1 MSADSHAFDTEAQAA
16 GWLVRLEADG
26 SAATRVQWRQW
37 VSGDPRRH
45 ATYLRLELRWRQ
57 AECLRR
63 LRPLDGAVDPDLL
76 ATFPTSHRWRFV
88 GFPPLRFGRPG
99 LQPVTQPS
107 APASRDRTTYR
118 ALAAT
123 LAAATAILACGLI
136 LRPNGAVRPDN
147 TVYRTERGGLERIA
161 LSDGSTVMLNTN
173 SEIRLRFTRE
183 HREILLTRGEALFT
197 VAHESRPFEVEA
209 AGNTVR
215 AVATSFAVRVGT
227 ASQATDGQLEVI
239 VTRGKVA
246 VDDWSRRSG
255 DVPAGD
261 VPSGDSSNA
270 RRSMLSSGEDALLDK
285 EGALHIQRMDATSL
299 EHKLAWTRGEI
310 WLENNTVA
318 EAVAEFNRYN
328 TRQFVLADPALGTLR
343 VGGSFATNNPDAF
356 IAALERVFD
365 IRMTEGTDDL
375 GRPVTRLAWADQ

>member
-26 SAATRVQWRQW
+26 SAVTEAQWRQW

-45 ATYLRLELRWRQ
+45 VAYLRLELRWRQ

-76 ATFPTSHRWRFV
+76 ATLPTSHRWRFV
-88 GFPPLRFGRPG
+88 GFPPLRFGCPG
-99 LQPVTQPS
+99 LQPVMQPP
-107 APASRDRTTYR
+107 APASRGDRTAYR

-123 LAAATAILACGLI
+123 LTAVTAILACGLL
-136 LRPNGAVRPDN
+136 LRPGAVKPDN

-161 LSDGSTVMLNTN
+161 LSDGSTAVLNTN

-215 AVATSFAVRVGT
+215 AVATSFAVRVRKP
-227 ASQATDGQLEVI
+227 SQASDGQLEVV

-246 VDDWSRRSG
+246 VDD
-255 DVPAGD
+255 PI
-261 VPSGDSSNA
+261 NA
-270 RRSMLSSGEDALLDK
+270 RRSMLAAGEDALLDRN
-285 EGALHIQRMDATSL
+285 GPLRIQRMDATSL

-328 TRQFVLADPALGTLR
+328 TRQLVLADPALATLR
-343 VGGSFATNNPDAF
+343 VGGSFAANNPGAF
-356 IAALERVFD
+356 IAALARVFD
-365 IRMTEGTDDL
+365 VRAVQETDDL
-375 GRPVTRLAWADQ
+375 GRPITRLGRSD